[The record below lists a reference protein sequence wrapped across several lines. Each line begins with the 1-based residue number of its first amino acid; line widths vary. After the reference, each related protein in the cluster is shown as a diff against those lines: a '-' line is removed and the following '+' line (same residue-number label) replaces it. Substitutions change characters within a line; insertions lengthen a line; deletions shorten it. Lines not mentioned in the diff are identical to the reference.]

1 MQLRTRGGLH
11 LHPSSLNTIYRIRM
25 ILLGKNLGMVHTHSN
40 GVTPIGIEKE
50 EYLLASAMKEAKIG
64 N

>member
-11 LHPSSLNTIYRIRM
+11 DHPLNAIYRIRM

-40 GVTPIGIEKE
+40 VVTPIGTEKE
-50 EYLLASAMKEAKIG
+50 EYLLASAMKQAKIG